1 MLVLVLKFKSIFQLW
16 LIIGQFIQSSS
27 LITKPVL
34 IHSVQEVTTFGLNAQ
49 LRNLILTLYTSYLP
63 LWMGPLPAG
72 ECIGW
77 EPAVYKGQM
86 GLIVGVTQVLEVAPQ
101 LTSVQLTLQ

>member
-1 MLVLVLKFKSIFQLW
+1 MIHNW
-16 LIIGQFIQSSS
+16 PIYPIQFLDNLTSTHPF
-27 LITKPVL
+27 LTRGDNL
-34 IHSVQEVTTFGLNAQ
+34 RLNAQ
-49 LRNLILTLYTSYLP
+49 LRNLILTLYKSYLP